1 MTMQRI
7 TKPTPKRTRPV
18 RNISTVVRG
27 SDKGKSNGKSR
38 ANGHAQPAIAQGVK
52 LGYQLVEEY
61 LDAGRSAAA
70 SLRESPNE
78 LSDSERLA
86 QRLVRY
92 TSEFASVGLE
102 LLQALT
108 KPPPQP
114 PPTGS
119 AGPFAVP
126 HVSPPSPPSPPTQPL
141 AASTPVRWDFELDT
155 RRPLRLSVELD
166 AAQPL
171 RALVA
176 HDLRCSQPDARIR
189 PVELAYD
196 HAAQRISA
204 RLHVPEDAP
213 AGEYHAT
220 LVDPTDNLPRGRLSV
235 RVGS

>member
-7 TKPTPKRTRPV
+7 TKPTPKRTRPL
-18 RNISTVVRG
+18 RNISTAVG
-27 SDKGKSNGKSR
+27 SNGKGKGKAR
-38 ANGHAQPAIAQGVK
+38 ANGHGEPAIEQGVK

-70 SLRESPNE
+70 SLRQSTNE

-119 AGPFAVP
+119 AGPFSVP
-126 HVSPPSPPSPPTQPL
+126 NVDPLQPS
-141 AASTPVRWDFELDT
+141 ASSMPARWLFELDT
-155 RRPLRLSVELD
+155 QRSVRVSLELD
-166 AAQPL
+166 AQAPL
-171 RALVA
+171 GGLIA
-176 HDLRCSQPDARIR
+176 HDLRCSQPEARIR

-196 HAAQRISA
+196 PAQQRVSA

-213 AGEYHAT
+213 AGQYHAA

-235 RVGS
+235 RVGP

>member
-18 RNISTVVRG
+18 RNISSAVR
-27 SDKGKSNGKSR
+27 SNDKTKSR
-38 ANGHAQPAIAQGVK
+38 ANGSAQPAIAQGVK

-70 SLRESPNE
+70 SLREAPNE

-126 HVSPPSPPSPPTQPL
+126 HVSPPPAPQPS
-141 AASTPVRWDFELDT
+141 AASTPVRWEFELDT
-155 RRPLRLSVELD
+155 RRPVRLSVELD
-166 AAQPL
+166 AQAPL
-171 RALVA
+171 RALLA
-176 HDLRCSQPDARIR
+176 HDLRCSQPEARIR

-196 HAAQRISA
+196 PATQRVSA

-213 AGEYHAT
+213 AGEYHAA
-220 LVDPTDNLPRGRLSV
+220 LVDPTDNLPRGRLCV
-235 RVGS
+235 RVEP